1 MAAIS
6 PPHAQPASNSNS
18 RRQPASRTRV
28 VVTTRC
34 APTLDRWCPM
44 AHARNVQTVVLN
56 SLAYLAARSKAL
68 RAQSETSETVAMLA
82 ADPKCGDLMRET
94 GGFRKVRVRVGN
106 RGKSGGARVV
116 YIYRDESFPV
126 FLITVFAKNEKANLT
141 KGNATSLR
149 SVRMTFPTRTG
160 GRP

>member
-1 MAAIS
+1 MCIER
-6 PPHAQPASNSNS
+6 PAHQLLMHSAH
-18 RRQPASRTRV
+18 PIRTLL
-28 VVTTRC
+28 TK
-34 APTLDRWCPM
+34 WCPM
-44 AHARNVQTVVLN
+44 AHNSNVQTVVETP
-56 SLAYLAARSKAL
+56 SYLALARKL
-68 RAQSETSETVAMLA
+68 FSESEMSEIVAMVA

-141 KGNATSLR
+141 KRERNELKKRADDIFETYR
-149 SVRMTFPTRTG
+149 R
-160 GRP
+160 